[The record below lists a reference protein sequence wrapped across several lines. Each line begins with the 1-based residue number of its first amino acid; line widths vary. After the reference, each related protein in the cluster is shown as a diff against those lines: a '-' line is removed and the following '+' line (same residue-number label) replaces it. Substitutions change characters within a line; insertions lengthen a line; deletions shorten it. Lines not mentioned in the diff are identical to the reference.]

1 MTSTFI
7 CIFIF
12 YSLFNI
18 NPLKLNK
25 NNIYLSKILKE
36 RCVNNMNEFER
47 ISLEFDI
54 ALENSDYMMDTIY
67 SVLSIEG
74 NNIYLKE
81 SSGEFSEDEI
91 DDMYTE
97 AAGSFMEKARK
108 LFDTIINAIKKFFS
122 QLSTAIRTKIR
133 QSQIDKK
140 IDDIEKKLA
149 TAKVKELKRKG
160 HTADPRKLVV
170 LYKQYTNDIIAVIT
184 KYHNDDYSNVDDLNK
199 ELHAIESSDKYK
211 DLSLEELDIIG
222 TSVKENIN
230 FTKAEIRNM
239 DRLNDK
245 ILSISVSAEEKLKE
259 YATKADNSDTVN
271 LIHSAGSKIASAGKK
286 VGKLA
291 SDHPFITFA
300 AIYALYSEARPYVAN
315 GVENIAEKKEK
326 IKKEGIQSKSE
337 KKRKKLKGEAIDE
350 VLKSR
355 YDYNVKDVL
364 RSEGNVGNFT
374 KALTKY
380 NKTLMDYQNDNNKRR
395 EKYGS
400 SKK

>member
-1 MTSTFI
+1 
-7 CIFIF
+7 
-12 YSLFNI
+12 
-18 NPLKLNK
+18 
-25 NNIYLSKILKE
+25 
-36 RCVNNMNEFER
+36 MNEFER

-81 SSGEFSEDEI
+81 SSGEVDEEEI

-97 AAGSFMEKARK
+97 AVGKFMEKARK
-108 LFDTIINAIKKFFS
+108 LFDTIIEAIKKFFT

-315 GVENIAEKKEK
+315 GVEKIAEKKEK

-355 YDYNVKDVL
+355 YGYNVKDVL

-374 KALTKY
+374 KSLIKY
-380 NKTLMDYQNDNNKRR
+380 DKTLMDYQNDNNKRR

>member
-1 MTSTFI
+1 
-7 CIFIF
+7 
-12 YSLFNI
+12 
-18 NPLKLNK
+18 
-25 NNIYLSKILKE
+25 
-36 RCVNNMNEFER
+36 MNEFER

-81 SSGEFSEDEI
+81 SSGEVDEEEL

-97 AAGSFMEKARK
+97 AVGKFMEKARK
-108 LFDTIINAIKKFFS
+108 LFDTIIEAIKKFFT

-199 ELHAIESSDKYK
+199 ELRAIESSDKYK

-230 FTKAEIRNM
+230 FTNAEIRNM

-315 GVENIAEKKEK
+315 GVKKIAEKKEK

>member
-1 MTSTFI
+1 MTSTNE
-7 CIFIF
+7 CTCHF
-12 YSLFNI
+12 YSLFNT

-25 NNIYLSKILKE
+25 NNIYLNKILKE

-108 LFDTIINAIKKFFS
+108 LFDTIINAIKKFFT

-315 GVENIAEKKEK
+315 GVEKIAEKKEK

>member
-1 MTSTFI
+1 
-7 CIFIF
+7 
-12 YSLFNI
+12 
-18 NPLKLNK
+18 
-25 NNIYLSKILKE
+25 
-36 RCVNNMNEFER
+36 MNEFER
-47 ISLEFDI
+47 IGLEFDI
-54 ALENSDYMMDTIY
+54 TLENSNSMMDMIY
-67 SVLSIEG
+67 NVLSIEG

-81 SSGEFSEDEI
+81 SSEEFSEDEI
-91 DDMYTE
+91 DTMYTE
-97 AAGSFMEKARK
+97 AAGKFMEKARK
-108 LFDTIINAIKKFFS
+108 LFDTIIDAIKKFFT
-122 QLSTAIRTKIR
+122 QLSTAFKTKIR
-133 QSQIDKK
+133 QSQINKK
-140 IDDIEKKLA
+140 LDDIEKNLA
-149 TAKVKELKRKG
+149 GVKVKELKKKG

-170 LYKQYTNDIIAVIT
+170 LYKQYTKEVVSTIT
-184 KYHNDDYSNVDDLNK
+184 KYYNDDNSKSEDLVRK
-199 ELHAIESSDKYK
+199 LHAIESSDKYK
-211 DLSLEELDIIG
+211 DFSLEELDIIG
-222 TSVKENIN
+222 TSIKENIN
-230 FTKAEIRNM
+230 FTKSELKNM
-239 DRLNDK
+239 DRLNTE
-245 ILSISVSAEEKLKE
+245 ILNTSVSAEEKLKE
-259 YATKADNSDTVN
+259 YATKANNSDMVN
-271 LIHSAGSKIASAGKK
+271 AIHSAGSKIASTGKK

-300 AIYALYSEARPYVAN
+300 AIYALYSEARPYIAN
-315 GVENIAEKKEK
+315 GVEKIAEKKEK

>member
-1 MTSTFI
+1 
-7 CIFIF
+7 
-12 YSLFNI
+12 
-18 NPLKLNK
+18 
-25 NNIYLSKILKE
+25 
-36 RCVNNMNEFER
+36 MNEFER

-108 LFDTIINAIKKFFS
+108 LFDTIINAIKKFFT

-259 YATKADNSDTVN
+259 YATKADNSDMVN
-271 LIHSAGSKIASAGKK
+271 AIHSAGSKIASAGKK

-291 SDHPFITFA
+291 SDHPFITT
-300 AIYALYSEARPYVAN
+300 AIMYAISFKAQPHIMKGLYKISNKR
-315 GVENIAEKKEK
+315 EKMKNERTNK
-326 IKKEGIQSKSE
+326 IE
-337 KKRKKLKGEAIDE
+337 KKREKLKNDAMDE
-350 VLKSR
+350 IIKSR
-355 YDYNVKDVL
+355 YGRDIKELDLATRLDTRDHYYD
-364 RSEGNVGNFT
+364 
-374 KALTKY
+374 
-380 NKTLMDYQNDNNKRR
+380 DNDKRWA
-395 EKYGS
+395 KYGS
-400 SKK
+400 GRI